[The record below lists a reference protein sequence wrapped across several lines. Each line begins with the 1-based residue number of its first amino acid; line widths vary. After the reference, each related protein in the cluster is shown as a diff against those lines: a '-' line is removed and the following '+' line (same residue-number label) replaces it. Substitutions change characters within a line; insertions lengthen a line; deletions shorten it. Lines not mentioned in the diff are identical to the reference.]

1 MEEETVEGSDDSEKE
16 EVEYHRCNLCVY
28 GTKRKFD
35 LKRHKNRVHENQKQ
49 DSVPDDS
56 KTYRYL
62 CHVCGL
68 MFQSRSGLSIHIKD
82 KHTLIFRYKCSTCG
96 DGFNRLWDFRGHVN
110 LHNNIRTEKCPLCSK
125 QFAYKNSL
133 NVHIKANHSKEK
145 EVPSYLCSTCGCGYK
160 SLDALREHR
169 KVVHEGRLLSCIC
182 GKQFKWRSSQKY
194 HLSVCKLVQRNT

>member
-28 GTKRKFD
+28 ETKRKFD

-96 DGFNRLWDFRGHVN
+96 DGFNRLWDFRGHLN

-125 QFAYKNSL
+125 QFTYKNSL
-133 NVHIKANHSKEK
+133 NVHIKAHHSKK
-145 EVPSYLCSTCGCGYK
+145 KKFRRTCVALVVELIQHENNRTKTTQIK
-160 SLDALREHR
+160 SEITIA
-169 KVVHEGRLLSCIC
+169 
-182 GKQFKWRSSQKY
+182 
-194 HLSVCKLVQRNT
+194 